1 VNYLLCNACIPNAVM
16 EGVQAG
22 AALAALQAVNA
33 PGLLALPQNTTAAE
47 KCQHF
52 LDYLGIYV

>member
-1 VNYLLCNACIPNAVM
+1 M

-47 KCQHF
+47 KCQHL